1 MRSRRKNILI
11 VAAVVV
17 VALVIVF
24 LKGGRLGPI
33 DYSGP
38 TADWLDYG
46 NSRGGD
52 RYSPLTQITPENVRH
67 LEIA

>member
-1 MRSRRKNILI
+1 LGRLYLLFTGDLEDLVTKKRRNILVVAAI
-11 VAAVVV
+11 VA
-17 VALVIVF
+17 VALVMVLF
-24 LKGGRLGPI
+24 KDGRLGPI

-52 RYSPLTQITPENVRH
+52 R
-67 LEIA
+67 